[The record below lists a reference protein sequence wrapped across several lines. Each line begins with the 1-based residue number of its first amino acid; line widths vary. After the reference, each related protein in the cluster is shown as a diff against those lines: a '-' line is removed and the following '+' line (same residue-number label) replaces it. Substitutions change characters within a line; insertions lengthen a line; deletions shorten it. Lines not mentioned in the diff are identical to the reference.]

1 MDNEARLTNLEI
13 KISHQ
18 DQVIEELHQVIYDQQ
33 KVIDKMETALLQMA
47 KRFEEALGDEGSEIR
62 GNEKPPHY

>member
-1 MDNEARLTNLEI
+1 MDESRLINLEI

-18 DQVIEELHQVIYDQQ
+18 DQVIEELHQVVYEQQ
-33 KVIDKMETALLQMA
+33 KAIEKLEVLLNGLTSRL
-47 KRFEEALGDEGSEIR
+47 KEALEAEGSEIR

>member
-1 MDNEARLTNLEI
+1 MDESRLVNLEI

-18 DQVIEELHQVIYDQQ
+18 DQVIEELHQVVYEQQ
-33 KVIDKMETALLQMA
+33 KTIEKLEVLLNGLTSRL
-47 KRFEEALGDEGSEIR
+47 KEALEGEGSEIR

>member
-1 MDNEARLTNLEI
+1 VDESRLVNLEI

-18 DQVIEELHQVIYDQQ
+18 DQVIEDLHQVIYEQQ
-33 KVIDKMETALLQMA
+33 KAIEKLEVTLNGLTKRLQ
-47 KRFEEALGDEGSEIR
+47 EALNEEGSEIR

>member
-1 MDNEARLTNLEI
+1 MDESRLVNLEI

-18 DQVIEELHQVIYDQQ
+18 DQVIEELHQVVYEQQ
-33 KVIDKMETALLQMA
+33 KAIEKLEVLLNGLTSRL
-47 KRFEEALGDEGSEIR
+47 KEALEAEGSEIR